1 MVEAYVLIETEIG
14 KMGWVAD
21 ALREISGVSAAD
33 VLSGP
38 YDVIVRAEAPG
49 VDELGRLVVSKIQ
62 AVDGV
67 ARTITCPVVQL

>member
-14 KMGWVAD
+14 KMRWVAD
-21 ALREISGVSAAD
+21 ALRQIAGVSAAE